1 MNYDQQPEFRNLSEY
16 YILVV
21 IFLNKLKIVENI
33 PKNKTS
39 MAKAMM
45 PFKDSQTP
53 SLISGPRTDV
63 QAEFPLIGPADPCVL
78 SNIVYYV
85 SNHKYMFNSI
95 VHY

>member
-1 MNYDQQPEFRNLSEY
+1 MYNVNVNYDQQPEFRNLREY

-53 SLISGPRTDV
+53 SLISGPRTDA
-63 QAEFPLIGPADPCVL
+63 QAKFPLIGPADPCVL

-85 SNHKYMFNSI
+85 SRSQIY
-95 VHY
+95 V

>member
-1 MNYDQQPEFRNLSEY
+1 
-16 YILVV
+16 
-21 IFLNKLKIVENI
+21 
-33 PKNKTS
+33 
-39 MAKAMM
+39 M